1 VLLLVLAFAC
11 SQPLPPPLE
20 ERDRPAV
27 AAAPSFVNRVWRVS
41 RSSAVAGGTLYV
53 FLSDSTLVIISPG
66 NKPMLGSWSRSDGG
80 LVMVEESL
88 PYQVEILELSA
99 AELVIRSHNPGQPV
113 DIVMVPAESR
123 DSP

>member
-1 VLLLVLAFAC
+1 MLLLVLAFAC

-53 FLSDSTLVIISPG
+53 FLSDSTLVITSPG